1 MEKLVGGLPDD
12 LVPGALVAY
21 ACFGT
26 WENSNTCIRIDE
38 AEDPFDGC
46 SQSVECR
53 RYTLERNP
61 PTTRFSVKPRRD
73 GRFEI
78 QQFRD
83 FIGTHTTYQLEI
95 KEGEISITFPGDRS
109 VPKSRRFFLHVKHVE
124 EAKLSLEE
132 EFELVMTL
140 EKMLLHQASDK
151 PAQEVAAVPARA
163 REDAETRRK
172 RIAERL
178 KNRASEAASTVDID
192 DDLDFDIDLDDLE
205 EETAS
210 EKAIEEVNLEDAE
223 TVASSDVV
231 KTEES
236 DDAED
241 FMDIDDFED
250 VDISDGLVPD
260 SDLDEEDRIPQEED
274 ELEEGEGE
282 DGEAAKS
289 TRAELEKAKKDA
301 GKKKAAK
308 AESKDTPAKKAK
320 AKKSK
325 GRRKGGDK
333 KDGKRL
339 RRSNRSSGYAY
350 FSRDGVFTDVI
361 ASLFSF
367 VIPKNYMS
375 PLF

>member
-26 WENSNTCIRIDE
+26 WENTSTCIRIDE

-95 KEGEISITFPGDRS
+95 QEGEISITFPGDRS

-140 EKMLLHQASDK
+140 EKMMLHQASDK
-151 PAQEVAAVPARA
+151 PAQEVAAVPARQ

-178 KNRASEAASTVDID
+178 KNRASEAASSVDID
-192 DDLDFDIDLDDLE
+192 DDLDFDIDLDDIE
-205 EETAS
+205 EEAAT
-210 EKAIEEVNLEDAE
+210 EKTVEEVDLEAQE

-236 DDAED
+236 DEEED

-274 ELEEGEGE
+274 ELDEEEGEEGEGE
-282 DGEAAKS
+282 EAAKS
-289 TRAELEKAKKDA
+289 GKEAEPPKKKA
-301 GKKKAAK
+301 KKKAAK
-308 AESKDTPAKKAK
+308 AESTDKPAKKAK
-320 AKKSK
+320 AKKA
-325 GRRKGGDK
+325 K
-333 KDGKRL
+333 KDDVKAETKKKTAKKGK
-339 RRSNRSSGYAY
+339 
-350 FSRDGVFTDVI
+350 
-361 ASLFSF
+361 
-367 VIPKNYMS
+367 KK
-375 PLF
+375 